1 MYFLDQKRISIP
13 PKVSIISEKAFII
26 KSLQII
32 EISEDS
38 KLESIQYIQYIQF
51 FFFFFFLISTH
62 KIFPAFIKKS
72 QHFERYTAVISLKLN
87 I

>member
-1 MYFLDQKRISIP
+1 MYFLDQKGISIP
-13 PKVSIISEKAFII
+13 PKVSKISEKAFII

-38 KLESIQYIQYIQF
+38 KLESIQYIQ

>member
-1 MYFLDQKRISIP
+1 MYFLDQKGISIP
-13 PKVSIISEKAFII
+13 PKVSKISEKAFII

-38 KLESIQYIQYIQF
+38 KLESIQYIQFFF